1 MTREEEV
8 VQFLRKNRARDYC
21 VICLSETLLS
31 RRLNY
36 AHTRI
41 VIATLGLTSQYN
53 RGRRKCFH
61 CQRLDVS
68 VVRFL

>member
-1 MTREEEV
+1 MTREEEIV
-8 VQFLRKNRARDYC
+8 HFLKTNRAHDYC
-21 VICLSETLLS
+21 MVCLSEKLLS

-36 AHTRI
+36 AHVRI
-41 VIATLGLTSQYN
+41 VSATLGLTSQFN

-61 CQRLDVS
+61 CQRLDIS